1 MSDYGPVLIT
11 GATGFVGAAVLD
23 ELRATGRRVRALT
36 RTEEGER
43 RLSALGAAPV
53 RGDIME
59 LDGLISAA
67 QGCDVI
73 YHVAGVNAFC
83 LPDPAPLYRTNVDGT
98 RNVVRAAVAA
108 GVRRVVYT
116 SSAATIGEE
125 HGTVGR
131 EDSPHRGN
139 FLSHYERS
147 KWEAEQV
154 AFEEADRAALELV
167 AVNPSSVQG
176 PGRVKGTAK
185 LLIGYLNGTLRG
197 LIDSRMSVLDIADCA
212 RGHVLAATHGVPG
225 NRYILSGATLTVRE
239 AVELMGRV
247 AGLTEEPRVLPPW
260 AAVGI
265 GKAVGTVGRLRNRKA
280 PLCDEMMRTLL
291 HGHAYDGERAHRE
304 LGLDYTPIEDTLR
317 RTLAW
322 YVEQGVVTRPLPAF
336 SSPISGQV

>member
-167 AVNPSSVQG
+167 AVNPV
-176 PGRVKGTAK
+176 T
-185 LLIGYLNGTLRG
+185 
-197 LIDSRMSVLDIADCA
+197 C
-212 RGHVLAATHGVPG
+212 
-225 NRYILSGATLTVRE
+225 
-239 AVELMGRV
+239 
-247 AGLTEEPRVLPPW
+247 LPPLV
-260 AAVGI
+260 A
-265 GKAVGTVGRLRNRKA
+265 
-280 PLCDEMMRTLL
+280 C
-291 HGHAYDGERAHRE
+291 RA
-304 LGLDYTPIEDTLR
+304 TAT
-317 RTLAW
+317 
-322 YVEQGVVTRPLPAF
+322 
-336 SSPISGQV
+336 SSPGPP